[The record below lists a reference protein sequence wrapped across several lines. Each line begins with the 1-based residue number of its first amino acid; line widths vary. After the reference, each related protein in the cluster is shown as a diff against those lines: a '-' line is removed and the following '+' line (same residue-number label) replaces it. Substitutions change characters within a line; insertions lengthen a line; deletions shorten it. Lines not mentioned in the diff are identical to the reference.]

1 MRSTQGFTNARDAL
15 YYANHKRL
23 IQYQRHDSTGGI
35 VRTFPALGCR
45 RPARCA
51 IRIYS
56 QPATITGIF
65 TGP

>member
-1 MRSTQGFTNARDAL
+1 MRSTQGFTDARDAL
-15 YYANHKRL
+15 YYANRKRL

-35 VRTFPALGCR
+35 VRTFPNLGR
-45 RPARCA
+45 RRTARGS